1 MVFYCFGKLRL
12 ERCELVVQ
20 DQGICAILSDHG
32 GADLPATNNLQGVGF
47 HALDNG
53 LCNRAG
59 WLANETQI
67 GTCSIRRH
75 HRRIG
80 STGVDRQHMHA
91 LTIQLPTQCFPK
103 MRDPGLDSG
112 ISRVEGYSHES
123 NARGRS
129 EEHTSELQSLK
140 RNSYAVF

>member
-59 WLANETQI
+59 WLANETQS

-103 MRDPGLDSG
+103 SRDPGLD
-112 ISRVEGYSHES
+112 R
-123 NARGRS
+123 RS
-129 EEHTSELQSLK
+129 EENTSELNSLM
-140 RNSYAVF
+140 RISSAVFCLQKKKIIRHNST

>member
-53 LCNRAG
+53 LCTPAG
-59 WLANETQI
+59 WLANDTQI
-67 GTCSIRRH
+67 GPRSIRRH
-75 HRRIG
+75 PPRIG
-80 STGVDRQHMHA
+80 STGIARPH
-91 LTIQLPTQCFPK
+91 LPASPITHPPTDSPK
-103 MRDPGLDSG
+103 
-112 ISRVEGYSHES
+112 IK
-123 NARGRS
+123 
-129 EEHTSELQSLK
+129 T
-140 RNSYAVF
+140 

>member
-20 DQGICAILSDHG
+20 DQGICAILSDPG

-53 LCNRAG
+53 LCNRAL
-59 WLANETQI
+59 WLATETQI

-75 HRRIG
+75 QIERACCRARLCRYVYIAI
-80 STGVDRQHMHA
+80 VA
-91 LTIQLPTQCFPK
+91 
-103 MRDPGLDSG
+103 
-112 ISRVEGYSHES
+112 GYIKKKID
-123 NARGRS
+123 
-129 EEHTSELQSLK
+129 L
-140 RNSYAVF
+140 